1 MIINTSRLVVVV
13 VIVSAAA
20 AAAVFVVVA
29 VAVERHD
36 HLCSSLTFFWLKVV
50 LLRA

>member
-1 MIINTSRLVVVV
+1 MIINTSRLVVVNV
-13 VIVSAAA
+13 VFVVTAAA
-20 AAAVFVVVA
+20 AIVFVVA

-36 HLCSSLTFFWLKVV
+36 YLSYSLTFFRLKVV